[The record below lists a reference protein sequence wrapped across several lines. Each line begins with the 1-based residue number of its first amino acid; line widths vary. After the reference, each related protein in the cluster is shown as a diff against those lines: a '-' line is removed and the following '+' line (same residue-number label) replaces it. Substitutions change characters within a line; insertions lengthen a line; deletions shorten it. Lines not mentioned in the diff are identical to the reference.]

1 MSFVEDDWCYSRPSG
16 LPAAITANSTIQSCD
31 FADLQFRWHSLQQI
45 SVWSLELHTCFA
57 TGQCR
62 FLEVWSPFPVA
73 DSLYQYS
80 SKSHSLITYDSL
92 MTFSLSG
99 DICETLGFL
108 LCSTVPLIKVFP
120 WILFRSINFVQMT
133 WGSVTKVY
141 DLDIWRIFVNQFA
154 PRGFLSQFT
163 NHWFCII
170 LIMVVLSGEILAL
183 VSVKDLRN
191 YKTAKKKN
199 NWNWLGCQIAP
210 DPSWSVLDEP
220 RRQANEPVKNVNVQN
235 SEQASTW
242 IYIREICQH
251 QFHSQT

>member
-1 MSFVEDDWCYSRPSG
+1 
-16 LPAAITANSTIQSCD
+16 
-31 FADLQFRWHSLQQI
+31 
-45 SVWSLELHTCFA
+45 
-57 TGQCR
+57 
-62 FLEVWSPFPVA
+62 
-73 DSLYQYS
+73 
-80 SKSHSLITYDSL
+80 

-99 DICETLGFL
+99 DICETLGLL

-120 WILFRSINFVQMT
+120 WILFTSINFVQMT

-154 PRGFLSQFT
+154 TRGFLSQFT

-170 LIMVVLSGEILAL
+170 LIIVVLSGEILAL
-183 VSVKDLRN
+183 VLVKDLRN
-191 YKTAKKKN
+191 YKTKRTYN
-199 NWNWLGCQIAP
+199 NWLGCQITP

-220 RRQANEPVKNVNVQN
+220 RRQANEPIKNVKVQN
-235 SEQASTW
+235 SEQASTR